1 MGTLPP
7 EKNEGIK
14 TFGFGAGSGKRS
26 PQKNGD
32 PMSSFKKKDDPMQNY
47 QPTYINDEQ
56 MTNAQICL
64 KALKMKKNKTLTEQK
79 KVKELEEMVALNHAN
94 SFMKD
99 KYSCVMD
106 TLNKKKLNNLVEKGR
121 EGNSD
126 KLFRDSYN

>member
-1 MGTLPP
+1 
-7 EKNEGIK
+7 
-14 TFGFGAGSGKRS
+14 
-26 PQKNGD
+26 
-32 PMSSFKKKDDPMQNY
+32 
-47 QPTYINDEQ
+47 
-56 MTNAQICL
+56 MTNAQISL
-64 KALKMKKNKTLTEQK
+64 KALKMKKNKTLAEQR

-126 KLFRDSYN
+126 KLFKDSYNQVMSKYQKEEKKKRL